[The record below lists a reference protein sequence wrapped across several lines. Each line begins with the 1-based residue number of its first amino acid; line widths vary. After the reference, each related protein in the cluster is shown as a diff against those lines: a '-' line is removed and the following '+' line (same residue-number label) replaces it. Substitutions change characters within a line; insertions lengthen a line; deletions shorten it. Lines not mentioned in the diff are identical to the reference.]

1 MCRCSSLSGLS
12 GVNCW
17 IVGKELWAANWSLGK
32 AKKERE
38 AFKIVGRSPYVKQRH
53 MATTETFGKTK
64 DRKPNM
70 SMRHSRKIK
79 EQKGKSY
86 RRLNLLPL

>member
-1 MCRCSSLSGLS
+1 LLRKIFERRCSSLSGLS

-38 AFKIVGRSPYVKQRH
+38 AFKIVGRLPYVKQCNTAVTGTSRK
-53 MATTETFGKTK
+53 TEVHKQ
-64 DRKPNM
+64 DM
-70 SMRHSRKIK
+70 SMRYDRKIRK
-79 EQKGKSY
+79 K
-86 RRLNLLPL
+86 